1 MRMKLHEKIWMYLLN
16 VCVVM
21 LAICCIVLAH
31 EIDILKDRVSD
42 LEATKPI
49 KTLSMVMDFPDASE
63 LKAHEPPGRTY
74 FDVPLEEELQDY
86 IFDICEEYGVDPE
99 LIVSMIFHESNF
111 DSAVIGENDS
121 GYSYGLMQIMP
132 ETGKWLAG
140 KFGEGESY
148 TDDALFD
155 VDTNLKYGCWYLRF
169 LKEKFSGDLRTVT
182 AAYHAGQGQVQG
194 WVNSALYSDDGL
206 TVERIPFDSTATY
219 VERVETAYEHYRD
232 MYSWEETP

>member
-1 MRMKLHEKIWMYLLN
+1 MWMKLHEKIWMYLLN

-21 LAICCIVLAH
+21 LAICCIVLSH
-31 EIDILKDRVSD
+31 EIDILKDRVSN

-49 KTLSMVMDFPDASE
+49 KTLSVVMNLPDASE

-132 ETGKWLAG
+132 RWNYERMERLGCLDLLNPYQNVLVGVDLVAEYVQKGYGIEWALMAYNG
-140 KFGEGESY
+140 GPSYANRKAAEGVVSGYVTRIMDYANGLCRASES
-148 TDDALFD
+148 
-155 VDTNLKYGCWYLRF
+155 
-169 LKEKFSGDLRTVT
+169 LRTGV
-182 AAYHAGQGQVQG
+182 
-194 WVNSALYSDDGL
+194 
-206 TVERIPFDSTATY
+206 
-219 VERVETAYEHYRD
+219 
-232 MYSWEETP
+232 

>member
-21 LAICCIVLAH
+21 LAICCIVLSH
-31 EIDILKDRVSD
+31 EIDILKDRVFN

-49 KTLSMVMDFPDASE
+49 KTLSMVMDLPDASE
-63 LKAHEPPGRTY
+63 LESHEPPGRTY

-111 DSAVIGENDS
+111 DSAAIGENDS

-132 ETGKWLAG
+132 RWNYERMERLGCLDLLNPYQNVLVGVDLVAEYVQKGYGIEWALMAYNG
-140 KFGEGESY
+140 GPSYANRKAAEGVVSGYVTRITDYANGLCRASES
-148 TDDALFD
+148 
-155 VDTNLKYGCWYLRF
+155 LRM
-169 LKEKFSGDLRTVT
+169 GV
-182 AAYHAGQGQVQG
+182 
-194 WVNSALYSDDGL
+194 
-206 TVERIPFDSTATY
+206 
-219 VERVETAYEHYRD
+219 
-232 MYSWEETP
+232 

>member
-1 MRMKLHEKIWMYLLN
+1 MKLHEKIWMYLLN

-21 LAICCIVLAH
+21 LAICCIVLSH

-42 LEATKPI
+42 LEAAKPI
-49 KTLSMVMDFPDASE
+49 QTLSMVMALPDASE

-111 DSAVIGENDS
+111 DSDAIGENDS

-132 ETGKWLAG
+132 RWNYERMERLGCLDLLNPYQNVLVGVDLVAEYVQKGYGIEWALMAYNG
-140 KFGEGESY
+140 GASYANRKAAEGVVSGYVTRIMDYANGLCRASES
-148 TDDALFD
+148 
-155 VDTNLKYGCWYLRF
+155 
-169 LKEKFSGDLRTVT
+169 LRTGV
-182 AAYHAGQGQVQG
+182 
-194 WVNSALYSDDGL
+194 
-206 TVERIPFDSTATY
+206 
-219 VERVETAYEHYRD
+219 
-232 MYSWEETP
+232 

>member
-1 MRMKLHEKIWMYLLN
+1 MKLHEKIWMYLLN
-16 VCVVM
+16 VCAVM

-42 LEATKPI
+42 LEARKPI

-63 LKAHEPPGRTY
+63 LESHEPPGRTY

-132 ETGKWLAG
+132 RWNYERMERLGCLDLLNPYQNVLVGVDLVAEYVQKGYGIEWALMAYNG
-140 KFGEGESY
+140 GPSYANRKAAEGVVSGYVTRIMYYANGLCRASES
-148 TDDALFD
+148 
-155 VDTNLKYGCWYLRF
+155 
-169 LKEKFSGDLRTVT
+169 LRTGV
-182 AAYHAGQGQVQG
+182 
-194 WVNSALYSDDGL
+194 
-206 TVERIPFDSTATY
+206 
-219 VERVETAYEHYRD
+219 
-232 MYSWEETP
+232 

>member
-1 MRMKLHEKIWMYLLN
+1 MKLHEKIWMYLVN

-31 EIDILKDRVSD
+31 EIDILKDRVSN

-49 KTLSMVMDFPDASE
+49 KTLSMVMDLPDESE
-63 LKAHEPPGRTY
+63 LKSHEPPGRTY

-86 IFDICEEYGVDPE
+86 IFDICEEYSVDPE

-132 ETGKWLAG
+132 RWNYERMERLGCLDLLNPYQNVRVGVDLMAEYIQKGYGIEWALMAYNG
-140 KFGEGESY
+140 GPSYANRKAAEGVVSAYATRIMDHAKTLCRASES
-148 TDDALFD
+148 
-155 VDTNLKYGCWYLRF
+155 
-169 LKEKFSGDLRTVT
+169 LRTAV
-182 AAYHAGQGQVQG
+182 
-194 WVNSALYSDDGL
+194 
-206 TVERIPFDSTATY
+206 
-219 VERVETAYEHYRD
+219 
-232 MYSWEETP
+232 